1 MGLMQALALGSAE
14 LTIKMYLI
22 LLLLFF
28 FFLITVFI
36 SGCVGSL
43 LLRGL
48 FSSCGAQDSHSGG
61 FSCCGVQ
68 ALAPGFSS
76 CSFQTLE
83 YLLSSCGTEG

>member
-14 LTIKMYLI
+14 LTIKMYSYPSSSS
-22 LLLLFF
+22 F
-28 FFLITVFI
+28 FFLIIVFI